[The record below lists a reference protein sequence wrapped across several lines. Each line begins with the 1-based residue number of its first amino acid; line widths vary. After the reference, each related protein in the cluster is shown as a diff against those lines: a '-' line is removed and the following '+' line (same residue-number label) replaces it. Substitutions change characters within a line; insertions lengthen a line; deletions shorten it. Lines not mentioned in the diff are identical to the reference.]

1 MAGSCFGFGSGL
13 GPGLG
18 LGLGLL
24 GNEQVQVHRSMAVP
38 NYAQI
43 LCTVCQ
49 RLIGEVEFGFRY
61 RGLEPLGQL
70 HLNLCY
76 H

>member
-1 MAGSCFGFGSGL
+1 MDSCLRGPVEGGMVEDAPKSIVERLLLFL
-13 GPGLG
+13 GGG
-18 LGLGLL
+18 
-24 GNEQVQVHRSMAVP
+24 AK
-38 NYAQI
+38 
-43 LCTVCQ
+43 
-49 RLIGEVEFGFRY
+49 VEFGFRY

>member
-1 MAGSCFGFGSGL
+1 MVEDAPKSIVERLLLFL
-13 GPGLG
+13 GGG
-18 LGLGLL
+18 
-24 GNEQVQVHRSMAVP
+24 AK
-38 NYAQI
+38 
-43 LCTVCQ
+43 
-49 RLIGEVEFGFRY
+49 VEFRFRY